1 MVNFNTVISSVF
13 RELVRSGIAMT
24 ITHIRHGTNTG
35 NSDGTVTRGADVE
48 TNITAYFGT
57 SSKDVNA
64 TGAPNRSS
72 VLFRIAL
79 LPSGIRNND
88 QFRINDQI
96 WNIDVIGNINAAG
109 VLTVDIVRS

>member
-1 MVNFNTVISSVF
+1 MSFSSVIAGVF
-13 RELVRSGIAMT
+13 RELTRTGIAMT

-57 SSKDVNA
+57 STKDLNVP
-64 TGAPNRSS
+64 GAPNRGS
-72 VLFRIAL
+72 VLFRAAL
-79 LPSGIRNND
+79 LPSAVRNND
-88 QFRINDQI
+88 QFRINGQI
-96 WNIDVIGNINAAG
+96 WNIDIIRNINAAG